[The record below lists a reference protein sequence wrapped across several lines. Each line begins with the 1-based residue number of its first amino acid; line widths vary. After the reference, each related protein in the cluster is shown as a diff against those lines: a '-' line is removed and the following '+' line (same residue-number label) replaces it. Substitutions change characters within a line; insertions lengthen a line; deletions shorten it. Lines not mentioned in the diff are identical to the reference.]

1 MAVTKADVSRLF
13 MGQSDIIIF
22 DHVSDYNTAKISTF
36 TNPKSLGDID
46 QDSTS
51 WTGDDPSVEPRRNEQ
66 GEAVTSKVTNGTQAF
81 EFNIMSMDFNNV
93 ATFLSPGAKK
103 EAIAATTGAAWGAT
117 NGIKKVVGFGSTPS
131 VMTRPIMITNDEG
144 DLSLLFPKAKI
155 VSNLTLDNGMFLLHV
170 SATAEAVDTAD
181 LDTAM
186 LIEGKV
192 EYEGETTAN

>member
-13 MGQSDIIIF
+13 MGQSDIILF
-22 DHVSDYNTAKISTF
+22 DKVADYNTAKISTLA
-36 TNPKSLGDID
+36 NPKSLGDID

-51 WTGDDPSVEPRRNEQ
+51 WTGDDPEIEPRRNEQ
-66 GEAVTSKVTNGTQAF
+66 GEAVTSRVTNGTQAY
-81 EFNIMSMDFNNV
+81 EFSIMSMDFENV
-93 ATFLSPGAKK
+93 KAFLAPGVVKN
-103 EAIAATTGAAWGAT
+103 ITATTGAAWGAT

-131 VMTRPIMITNDEG
+131 VMTRPIMLSNDEG

-155 VSNLTLDNGMFLLHV
+155 VSNLTLDDGMFLLHV
-170 SATAEAVDTAD
+170 SVTAEAIDTDD

-192 EYEGETTAN
+192 EYVGETVTE

>member
-13 MGQSDIIIF
+13 MGQSDIILF
-22 DHVSDYNTAKISTF
+22 DKVDDYNTAKISTLA
-36 TNPKSLGDID
+36 NPKSLGDID

-51 WTGDDPSVEPRRNEQ
+51 WTGDDPEVEPRRNEQ
-66 GEAVTSKVTNGTQAF
+66 GEAVTSRVTNGTQAY
-81 EFNIMSMDFNNV
+81 EFSIMSMDFNNV
-93 ATFLSPGAKK
+93 KTFLAPGVVKD
-103 EAIAATTGAAWGAT
+103 ITATTGAAWGAT

-131 VMTRPIMITNDEG
+131 VMTRPIMLSNDEG

-155 VSNLTLDNGMFLLHV
+155 VSNLTLDDGMFLLHV
-170 SATAEAVDTAD
+170 SVTAEAIDTDD

-192 EYEGETTAN
+192 EYAGESAGA

>member
-13 MGQSDIIIF
+13 MGQSDIILY
-22 DHVSDYNTAKISTF
+22 DAVTDYNTAKISTLA
-36 TNPKSLGDID
+36 NPKSLGDID

-51 WTGDDPSVEPRRNEQ
+51 WAGDDPEVEPRRNEQ
-66 GEAVTSKVTNGTQAF
+66 GEAVTSRVTNGTQAF
-81 EFNIMSMDFNNV
+81 EFNIMSLDFENIKS
-93 ATFLSPGAKK
+93 FLSPGVVKS
-103 EAIAATTGAAWGAT
+103 ITATTGAAWGAT

-155 VSNLTLDNGMFLLHV
+155 VSNLTLDDGMFLLHV
-170 SATAEAVDTAD
+170 TATAEAVDTAD

-192 EYEGETTAN
+192 LYEGEDTE

>member
-13 MGQSDIIIF
+13 MGQSDIILF
-22 DHVSDYNTAKISTF
+22 DKVDDYNTAKISTLA
-36 TNPKSLGDID
+36 NPKSLGDID

-51 WTGDDPSVEPRRNEQ
+51 WTGDDPEIEPRRNEQ
-66 GEAVTSKVTNGTQAF
+66 GEAVTSRVTNGTQAY
-81 EFNIMSMDFNNV
+81 EFSIMSMDFNNV
-93 ATFLSPGAKK
+93 KTFLAPGVVK
-103 EAIAATTGAAWGAT
+103 AITATTGAAWGAT

-131 VMTRPIMITNDEG
+131 VMTRPIMLSNDEG

-155 VSNLTLDNGMFLLHV
+155 VSNLTLDDGMFLLHV
-170 SATAEAVDTAD
+170 SVTAEAIDTDD

-192 EYEGETTAN
+192 EYVGESAGA

>member
-13 MGQSDIIIF
+13 MGQSDIILF
-22 DHVSDYNTAKISTF
+22 DKVDDYNTAKISTLA
-36 TNPKSLGDID
+36 NPKSLGDID

-51 WTGDDPSVEPRRNEQ
+51 WTGDDPEVEPRRNEQ
-66 GEAVTSKVTNGTQAF
+66 GEAVTSRVTNGTQAY
-81 EFNIMSMDFNNV
+81 EFSIMSMDFNNV
-93 ATFLSPGAKK
+93 KTFLAPGVVKD
-103 EAIAATTGAAWGAT
+103 ITATTGAAWGAT

-131 VMTRPIMITNDEG
+131 VMTRPIMLSNDEG

-155 VSNLTLDNGMFLLHV
+155 VSNLTLDDGMFLLHV
-170 SATAEAVDTAD
+170 SVTAEAIDTDD

-192 EYEGETTAN
+192 EYVGESAGA

>member
-13 MGQSDIIIF
+13 MGQSDIIRF
-22 DHVSDYNTAKISTF
+22 DKVDDYNTAKISTLA
-36 TNPKSLGDID
+36 NPKSLGDID

-51 WTGDDPSVEPRRNEQ
+51 WTGDDPEIEPRRNEQ
-66 GEAVTSKVTNGTQAF
+66 GEAVTSRVTNGTQAY
-81 EFNIMSMDFNNV
+81 EFSIMSMDFNNV
-93 ATFLSPGAKK
+93 KTFLAPGVVK
-103 EAIAATTGAAWGAT
+103 AITATTGAAWGAT

-131 VMTRPIMITNDEG
+131 VMTRPIMLSNDEG

-155 VSNLTLDNGMFLLHV
+155 VSNLTLDDGMFLLHV
-170 SATAEAVDTAD
+170 SVTAEAIDTDD

-192 EYEGETTAN
+192 EYVGESAGA

>member
-13 MGQSDIIIF
+13 MGQSDIILF
-22 DHVSDYNTAKISTF
+22 DKVDDYNTAKISTLA
-36 TNPKSLGDID
+36 NPKSLGDID

-51 WTGDDPSVEPRRNEQ
+51 WTGDDPEVEPRRNEQ
-66 GEAVTSKVTNGTQAF
+66 GEAVTSRVTNGTQAY
-81 EFNIMSMDFNNV
+81 EFSIMSMDFNNV
-93 ATFLSPGAKK
+93 KTFLAPGVVKS
-103 EAIAATTGAAWGAT
+103 ITATTGAAWGAT

-131 VMTRPIMITNDEG
+131 VMTRPIMLSNDEG

-155 VSNLTLDNGMFLLHV
+155 VSNLTLDDGMFLLHV
-170 SATAEAVDTAD
+170 SVTAEAIDTDD

-192 EYEGETTAN
+192 EYAGESAGA

>member
-13 MGQSDIIIF
+13 MGQSDIILF
-22 DHVSDYNTAKISTF
+22 DKVDDYNTAKISTLA
-36 TNPKSLGDID
+36 NPKSLGDID

-51 WTGDDPSVEPRRNEQ
+51 WTGDDPEVEPRRNEQ
-66 GEAVTSKVTNGTQAF
+66 GEAVTSRVTNGTQAY
-81 EFNIMSMDFNNV
+81 EFSIMSMDFNNV
-93 ATFLSPGAKK
+93 RTFLAPGVVKDITAS
-103 EAIAATTGAAWGAT
+103 TGAAWGAT

-131 VMTRPIMITNDEG
+131 VMTRPIMLSNDEG

-155 VSNLTLDNGMFLLHV
+155 VSNLTLDDGMFLLHV
-170 SATAEAVDTAD
+170 SVTAEAIDTDD

-192 EYEGETTAN
+192 EYVGESAGA

>member
-13 MGQSDIIIF
+13 MGQSDIILF
-22 DHVSDYNTAKISTF
+22 DKVDDYNTAKISTLA
-36 TNPKSLGDID
+36 NPKSLGDID

-51 WTGDDPSVEPRRNEQ
+51 WTGDDPEVEPRRNEQ
-66 GEAVTSKVTNGTQAF
+66 GEAVTSRVTNGTQAF
-81 EFNIMSMDFNNV
+81 EFSIMSMDFNNV
-93 ATFLSPGAKK
+93 KTFLAPGVVKS
-103 EAIAATTGAAWGAT
+103 ITATTGAAWGAT

-131 VMTRPIMITNDEG
+131 VMTRPIMLSNDEG

-155 VSNLTLDNGMFLLHV
+155 VSNLTLDDGMFLLHV
-170 SATAEAVDTAD
+170 SVTAEAIDTDD

-192 EYEGETTAN
+192 EYAGESAGA

>member
-13 MGQSDIIIF
+13 MGQSDIILF
-22 DHVSDYNTAKISTF
+22 DKVDDYNTAKISTLA
-36 TNPKSLGDID
+36 NPKSVGDID

-51 WTGDDPSVEPRRNEQ
+51 WTGDDPEVEPRRNEQ
-66 GEAVTSKVTNGTQAF
+66 GEAVTSRVTNGTQAY
-81 EFNIMSMDFNNV
+81 EFSIMSMDFNNV
-93 ATFLSPGAKK
+93 KTFLAPGVVKNITAS
-103 EAIAATTGAAWGAT
+103 TGAAWGAT

-131 VMTRPIMITNDEG
+131 VMTRPIMLSNDEG

-155 VSNLTLDNGMFLLHV
+155 VSNLTLDDGMFLLHV
-170 SATAEAVDTAD
+170 SVTAEAIDTDD

-192 EYEGETTAN
+192 EYVGESAGA

>member
-13 MGQSDIIIF
+13 MGQSDIILF
-22 DHVSDYNTAKISTF
+22 DKVDDYNTAKISTLA
-36 TNPKSLGDID
+36 NPKSLGDID

-51 WTGDDPSVEPRRNEQ
+51 WTGDDPEIEPRRNEQ
-66 GEAVTSKVTNGTQAF
+66 GEAVTSRVTNGTQAY
-81 EFNIMSMDFNNV
+81 EFSIMSMDFNNV
-93 ATFLSPGAKK
+93 KTFLAPGIVK
-103 EAIAATTGAAWGAT
+103 AITATTGAAWGAT

-131 VMTRPIMITNDEG
+131 VMTRPIMLSNDEG

-155 VSNLTLDNGMFLLHV
+155 VSNLTLDDGMFLLHV
-170 SATAEAVDTAD
+170 SVTAEAIDTDD

-192 EYEGETTAN
+192 EYVGESAGA

>member
-13 MGQSDIIIF
+13 MGQSDIILF
-22 DHVSDYNTAKISTF
+22 DKVDDYNTAKISTLA
-36 TNPKSLGDID
+36 NPKSLGDID

-51 WTGDDPSVEPRRNEQ
+51 WTGDDPEVEPRRNEQ
-66 GEAVTSKVTNGTQAF
+66 GEAVTSRVTNGTQAY
-81 EFNIMSMDFNNV
+81 EFSIMSMDFNNV
-93 ATFLSPGAKK
+93 KTFLAPGVVKS
-103 EAIAATTGAAWGAT
+103 ITATTGAAWGAT

-131 VMTRPIMITNDEG
+131 VMTRPIMLSNDEG

-155 VSNLTLDNGMFLLHV
+155 VSNLTLDDGMFLLHV
-170 SATAEAVDTAD
+170 SVTAEAIDTDD

-192 EYEGETTAN
+192 EYAGESADA

>member
-13 MGQSDIIIF
+13 MGQSDIILF
-22 DHVSDYNTAKISTF
+22 DKVDDYNTAKISTLA
-36 TNPKSLGDID
+36 NPKSLGDID

-51 WTGDDPSVEPRRNEQ
+51 WTGDDPEIEPRRNEQ
-66 GEAVTSKVTNGTQAF
+66 GEAVTSRVTNGTQAY
-81 EFNIMSMDFNNV
+81 EFSIMSMDFNNV
-93 ATFLSPGAKK
+93 KTFLAPGIVK
-103 EAIAATTGAAWGAT
+103 AITATSGAAWGAT

-131 VMTRPIMITNDEG
+131 VMTRPIMLSNDEG

-155 VSNLTLDNGMFLLHV
+155 VSNLTLDDGMFLLHV
-170 SATAEAVDTAD
+170 SVTAEAIDTDD

-192 EYEGETTAN
+192 EYVGESAGA

>member
-13 MGQSDIIIF
+13 MGQSDIILF
-22 DHVSDYNTAKISTF
+22 DKVDDYNTAKISTLA
-36 TNPKSLGDID
+36 NPKSRVDID

-51 WTGDDPSVEPRRNEQ
+51 WTGDDPEIEPRRNEQ
-66 GEAVTSKVTNGTQAF
+66 GEAVTSRVTNGTQAY
-81 EFNIMSMDFNNV
+81 EFSIMSMDFNNV
-93 ATFLSPGAKK
+93 KTFLAPGVVK
-103 EAIAATTGAAWGAT
+103 AITATTGAAWGAT

-131 VMTRPIMITNDEG
+131 VMTRPIMLSNDEG

-155 VSNLTLDNGMFLLHV
+155 VSNLTLDDGMFLLHV
-170 SATAEAVDTAD
+170 SVTAEAIDTDD

-192 EYEGETTAN
+192 EYVGESAGA

>member
-13 MGQSDIIIF
+13 MGQSDIILF
-22 DHVSDYNTAKISTF
+22 DKVDDYNTAKISTLA
-36 TNPKSLGDID
+36 NPKSLGDID

-51 WTGDDPSVEPRRNEQ
+51 WTGDDPEIEPRRNEQ
-66 GEAVTSKVTNGTQAF
+66 GEAVTSRVTNGPQAY
-81 EFNIMSMDFNNV
+81 EFSIMSMDFNNV
-93 ATFLSPGAKK
+93 KTFLAPGVVK
-103 EAIAATTGAAWGAT
+103 AITATTGAAWGAT

-131 VMTRPIMITNDEG
+131 VMTRPIMLSNDEG

-155 VSNLTLDNGMFLLHV
+155 VSNLTLDDGMFLLHV
-170 SATAEAVDTAD
+170 SVTAEAIDTDD

-192 EYEGETTAN
+192 EYVGESAGA

>member
-13 MGQSDIIIF
+13 MGQSDIILF
-22 DHVSDYNTAKISTF
+22 DKVDDYNTAKISTLA
-36 TNPKSLGDID
+36 NPKGLGDID

-51 WTGDDPSVEPRRNEQ
+51 WTGDDPEVEPRRNEQ
-66 GEAVTSKVTNGTQAF
+66 GEAVTSRVTNGTQAY
-81 EFNIMSMDFNNV
+81 EFSIMSMDFNNV
-93 ATFLSPGAKK
+93 KTFLAPGVVKS
-103 EAIAATTGAAWGAT
+103 ITATTGAAWGAT

-131 VMTRPIMITNDEG
+131 VMTRPIMLSNDEG

-155 VSNLTLDNGMFLLHV
+155 VSNLTLDDGMFLLHV
-170 SATAEAVDTAD
+170 SVTAEAIDTDD

-192 EYEGETTAN
+192 EYAGESAGA

>member
-13 MGQSDIIIF
+13 MGQSDIILF
-22 DHVSDYNTAKISTF
+22 DKVDDYNTAKISTLA
-36 TNPKSLGDID
+36 NPKSVGDID

-51 WTGDDPSVEPRRNEQ
+51 WTGDDPEVEPRRNEQ
-66 GEAVTSKVTNGTQAF
+66 GEAVTARVTNGTQAY
-81 EFNIMSMDFNNV
+81 EFSIMSMDFNNV
-93 ATFLSPGAKK
+93 KTFLAPGVVKNITAS
-103 EAIAATTGAAWGAT
+103 TGAAWGAT

-131 VMTRPIMITNDEG
+131 VMTRPIMLSNDEG

-155 VSNLTLDNGMFLLHV
+155 VSNLTLDDGMFLLHV
-170 SATAEAVDTAD
+170 SVTAEAIDTDD

-192 EYEGETTAN
+192 EYVGESAGA